1 MGWPTTTVTK
11 TLLAASSTSIGSIS
25 TAAGGT
31 VTLSCVTLDT
41 ARRIS
46 VFSASL
52 SPTSYVVTGLNQYGN
67 QFSETIVA
75 STTVVS
81 VATTTQD
88 FLKVSSVTVS
98 SAVSNS
104 SGGLLI
110 GTSTNGGTPW
120 MPVDTTRNP
129 MSVGFTLVPTS
140 SLTQTSLELTNDYP
154 FYDPRTNTWPNAAFP
169 TKGPQ
174 PTISSLG
181 SSAIGPGATLGSIST
196 PIAAWRITLSSS
208 GSSVASIGGTQAAVT
223 QLGV

>member
-1 MGWPTTTVTK
+1 MGWPTTNFTK

-52 SPTSYVVTGLNQYGN
+52 SGPVYTIGGLNAYN
-67 QFSETIVA
+67 QQIYETITP

-81 VATTTQD
+81 VATTVQD
-88 FLKVSSVTVS
+88 FIKVTSVTLS
-98 SAVSNS
+98 CAITNS
-104 SGGLLI
+104 SGGFLI

-120 MPVDTTRNP
+120 YPVDTVVNP
-129 MSVGFTLVPTS
+129 MNVGFAIVPAS
-140 SLTQTSLELTNDYP
+140 SLTQTSFEYTNDYP
-154 FYDPRTNTWPNAAFP
+154 YFDPVSRTWPKSAFP
-169 TKGPQ
+169 TRGPL

-181 SSAIGPGATLGSIST
+181 SSVVGPSATNGYIQT
-196 PIAAWRITLSSS
+196 PFAAWRITYSCS
-208 GSSVASIGGTQAAVT
+208 GSSGLGATGVSVT

>member
-1 MGWPTTTVTK
+1 MGWPVTTVVK
-11 TLLAASSTSIGSIS
+11 TLLAASSTAIGSIS

-52 SPTSYVVTGLNQYGN
+52 SGPTYTITGLNQYGK
-67 QFSETIVA
+67 QISETIIP

-88 FLKVSSVTVS
+88 FLKVSSVVLSCSLT
-98 SAVSNS
+98 NS
-104 SGGLLI
+104 SGGFLI

-120 MPVDTTRNP
+120 LPIDTTRNP
-129 MSVGFTLVPTS
+129 TNVGFTLLPAS
-140 SLTQTSLELTNDYP
+140 SLTQTNFEVTDDYP
-154 FYDPRTNTWPNAAFP
+154 FYDPISGTWPQCASP
-169 TKGPQ
+169 TQGPQ

-181 SSAIGPGATLGSIST
+181 SSVVGPSATIGSITT
-196 PIAAWRITLSSS
+196 PFTAWRITFDSTGSS
-208 GSSVASIGGTQAAVT
+208 GTGGTQASVM
-223 QLGV
+223 QLGA

>member
-52 SPTSYVVTGLNQYGN
+52 SGPVYTITGLGQNLQQITEVVTP
-67 QFSETIVA
+67 

-81 VATTTQD
+81 VGTTTQD
-88 FLKVSSVTVS
+88 FIKVTSITLSCAIT
-98 SAVSNS
+98 NS
-104 SGGLLI
+104 SGGFLI

-120 MPVDTTRNP
+120 YPIDTTRNP
-129 MSVGFTLVPTS
+129 MNVGFAIVPNS
-140 SLTQTSLELTNDYP
+140 SLTQTSFEYTNDYP
-154 FYDPRTNTWPNAAFP
+154 TYDPVSRTWPNCAFP
-169 TKGPQ
+169 TRGPQ

-181 SSAIGPGATLGSIST
+181 SSVVGPSVTNGYIQT
-196 PIAAWRITLSSS
+196 PFAAWRLTLSSC
-208 GSSVASIGGTQAAVT
+208 SSAFNTGASVT

>member
-11 TLLAASSTSIGSIS
+11 TLLAASSTAVGSIS

-31 VTLSCVTLDT
+31 VTLSCATLDT

-52 SPTSYVVTGLNQYGN
+52 SPTSYIITGLNQYGK
-67 QFSETIVA
+67 QITETVLA

-81 VATTTQD
+81 VGTTTQD
-88 FLKVSSVTVS
+88 FLKVTAITISSILST
-98 SAVSNS
+98 
-104 SGGLLI
+104 SGGLLV

-120 MPVDTTRNP
+120 VSIDTTRNP
-129 MSVGFTLVPTS
+129 TNIGFQLQPAS
-140 SLTQTSLELTNDYP
+140 SLTQTNFEITDDYP
-154 FYDPRTNTWPNAAFP
+154 FYDPISGTWPQCASP
-169 TKGPQ
+169 TQGPQ

-181 SSAIGPGATLGSIST
+181 SSVVGPGVTLGSITT
-196 PIAAWRITLSSS
+196 PFTAWRITFDSTGSS
-208 GSSVASIGGTQAAVT
+208 GTGGTQASVM

>member
-1 MGWPTTTVTK
+1 MGWPTTTYTK

-52 SPTSYVVTGLNQYGN
+52 SGPNYVIGGLNASSN
-67 QFSETIVA
+67 QIYESIVP
-75 STTVVS
+75 STTVIS

-88 FLKVSSVTVS
+88 FIKVTSVVLSCSVT
-98 SAVSNS
+98 NS
-104 SGGLLI
+104 SGGFLI

-120 MPVDTTRNP
+120 YAVDTDRNP

-140 SLTQTSLELTNDYP
+140 SLTQTSFEVTNDYP
-154 FYDPRTNTWPNAAFP
+154 FFDPISRTWPNAAFP

-181 SSAIGPGATLGSIST
+181 SSVVGPAATLGSVSV
-196 PIAAWRITLSSS
+196 PFAAWRVTLSST
-208 GSSVASIGGTQAAVT
+208 GSSGTGGTQVSVT

>member
-1 MGWPTTTVTK
+1 MGWPTTTFSK
-11 TLLAASSTSIGSIS
+11 TLLAASSTSVGSIS

-31 VTLSCVTLDT
+31 VTLSCALLDT

-52 SPTSYVVTGLNQYGN
+52 SPTSYVVTGLNAYN
-67 QFSETIVA
+67 QQISETITA

-81 VATTTQD
+81 VATTVQD
-88 FLKVSSVTVS
+88 FIKVTSVTPS
-98 SAVSNS
+98 SALSNS

-120 MPVDTTRNP
+120 YPIDLIKDPTN
-129 MSVGFTLVPTS
+129 VGFAITPAS
-140 SLTQTSLELTNDYP
+140 SLTQTSFEYTNDYP
-154 FYDPRTNTWPNAAFP
+154 TFDPVSRTWLNCSSP
-169 TKGPQ
+169 TRGPL

-181 SSAIGPGATLGSIST
+181 SSVIGPSVTNGSIQT
-196 PIAAWRITLSSS
+196 PFAAWRITYSCS
-208 GSSVASIGGTQAAVT
+208 GSSNLGATGVSVT